1 MATHPSVSSAS
12 TKPGLPA
19 RQVYVIAAICL
30 ALGLVVGYFFLGGQ
44 LGPSTARP
52 PLGPTAPP
60 STSALRGAHPNLTL
74 DQMKQMADV
83 QASALIEKSN
93 ADPKNAA
100 LLVQIAGIYQGAHQ
114 FKEAA
119 GYFERALKIDPKN
132 VSARTELASCLYYS
146 GDADGALG
154 QLNQAL
160 KYKPTD
166 PNSLFN
172 LGMIKYR
179 GKNDPKGAIA
189 AWEELLK
196 TNPDLDRKPIVQRM
210 IAEAKAGPAMKNE

>member
-1 MATHPSVSSAS
+1 MAQPGASS
-12 TKPGLPA
+12 TNVNPGLSA
-19 RQVYVIAAICL
+19 KQVYAMAGFCFAVGIL
-30 ALGLVVGYFFLGGQ
+30 VGYLSLGGHN
-44 LGPSTARP
+44 RP
-52 PLGPTAPP
+52 TVAQTQPPGNVPAPTAAPG
-60 STSALRGAHPNLTL
+60 SMHPKLTL
-74 DQMKQMADV
+74 GQMKQMADM
-83 QASALIEKSN
+83 QASALVEKSK
-93 ADPKNAA
+93 ADPKNAG
-100 LLVQIAGIYQGAHQ
+100 LLVQIAGIYQASHQ
-114 FKEAA
+114 FQEAA
-119 GYFERALKIDPKN
+119 GYFEKALKLDPKN

-146 GDADGALG
+146 GDANGALN

-196 TNPDLDRKPIVQRM
+196 TNPDLDRRSIVEKM
-210 IAEAKAGPAMKNE
+210 IAEAKAGPAAKNE